1 MCCVRQFLRINQS
14 QIDFILTFSKKLY
27 ALSIPIS
34 HEEYYKKKG
43 KSSLTARRCALDINI
58 YIYISKR
65 ICRLAYSTLML
76 LRIYIYNLEG
86 VTRCVY
92 TTSFKL
98 FTIQRGTLAPRVRE
112 PRKRRVVLRTLEK
125 DGIRTTFQ
133 PFFFYTHHKRYAI
146 ECPVLWGVLSSSC
159 GIITFGIVSRRGCQQ
174 SSHDKTSSR
183 KERRSEMLYTSLLWL
198 LFQSK
203 SKRLLTSWWQIFI
216 SFLREYHRVGWL
228 ECKRSLFFLLCYYR
242 KIYCTT
248 AKNIYSLLWPSLS
261 TERP

>member
-1 MCCVRQFLRINQS
+1 MNPKLIEKETKKKFFNGIVCCVRQFLRINQS
-14 QIDFILTFSKKLY
+14 QIDFILTFSKELY

-133 PFFFYTHHKRYAI
+133 PFFFFT
-146 ECPVLWGVLSSSC
+146 
-159 GIITFGIVSRRGCQQ
+159 
-174 SSHDKTSSR
+174 
-183 KERRSEMLYTSLLWL
+183 
-198 LFQSK
+198 
-203 SKRLLTSWWQIFI
+203 LTTNVTQ
-216 SFLREYHRVGWL
+216 
-228 ECKRSLFFLLCYYR
+228 
-242 KIYCTT
+242 
-248 AKNIYSLLWPSLS
+248 
-261 TERP
+261 